1 MDLAEG
7 VNYYHSLLT
16 DEMAQESQA
25 HIDNQLKQRG
35 LFFGDRPLCTVLR
48 PRFFTRGQ
56 YRLLHMALRPIL
68 SAFAKS
74 LEAALADP
82 GVMAQY
88 GLMDWEH
95 KLVAFDP
102 GFNAASPTSRL
113 DSFFVPTTNELNLTE
128 YNAETPAAPA
138 YNDVLSTAFMT
149 MPVMGPFQ
157 KKYEVQPLPA
167 RHHML
172 HVILDA
178 YQQWGGRERPT
189 IGILD
194 WKEVPTYSEFVLFRD
209 FFRAHGHECL
219 IADPRDVEY
228 KNGKLYSGD
237 TQIHLIYKRVL
248 ISELVEQGGLDHP
261 IIQAV
266 LNRDVCMVN
275 SFRCKVLY
283 KKASLAVL
291 SDEINAHLFK
301 SNELEAIGRHVPWT
315 RVVAERRT
323 LYKGVLIDLVPY
335 VQQRKDNF
343 VLKPNDDYGGHGIIL
358 GWRATQEIWE
368 AGLEAALKEPFVIQA
383 RIPLPKEPYPT
394 LVEGKVEVYDR
405 LFDTAP
411 FVWDGSYVSSCLTRI
426 STDPLLNVTAGGG
439 STVPTFIVEERD

>member
-1 MDLAEG
+1 ME
-7 VNYYHSLLT
+7 
-16 DEMAQESQA
+16 
-25 HIDNQLKQRG
+25 
-35 LFFGDRPLCTVLR
+35 
-48 PRFFTRGQ
+48 
-56 YRLLHMALRPIL
+56 
-68 SAFAKS
+68 
-74 LEAALADP
+74 
-82 GVMAQY
+82 
-88 GLMDWEH
+88 WEH
-95 KLVAFDP
+95 ELVQFDP
-102 GFNAASPTSRL
+102 GFRAASPTSRL
-113 DSFFVPTTNELNLTE
+113 DSFFVPSSNELMLTE

-138 YNDVLSTAFMT
+138 YNDVLSNAFLT
-149 MPVMGPFQ
+149 EPVMGAFQ

-178 YQQWGGRERPT
+178 YQQWGGTERPT

-209 FFRAHGHECL
+209 YFRANGYDCI
-219 IADPRDVEY
+219 IADPREVDY
-228 KNGKLYSGD
+228 RDGKLYAGD
-237 TQIHLIYKRVL
+237 SQIHLIYKRVL
-248 ISELVEQGGLDHP
+248 ISELVSQGGLNHP

-291 SDEINAHLFK
+291 SDEANAHLFTK
-301 SNELEAIGRHVPWT
+301 KELKAIQRHVPWT
-315 RVVAERRT
+315 RVMAERVT
-323 LYKGVLIDLVPY
+323 VYKGAPVDLVPFL
-335 VQQRKDNF
+335 QKRKDNF

-358 GWRATQEIWE
+358 GWQASQSVWE
-368 AGLEAALKEPFVIQA
+368 AGLQTALHNPTVIQE
-383 RIPLPKEPYPT
+383 RITLPEEPYPS
-394 LVEGKVEVYDR
+394 LIEGKVSITDR

-426 STDPLLNVTAGGG
+426 STDPLLNVTSGGG

>member
-1 MDLAEG
+1 MNLPEAID
-7 VNYYHSLLT
+7 YYHSLLT
-16 DEMAQESQA
+16 DEMGQESQA
-25 HIDNQLKQRG
+25 QIDLQLHRRG
-35 LFFGDRPLCTVLR
+35 LYFGDRPLCTVLR

-56 YRLLHMALRPIL
+56 YRLMHTALRPIL

-74 LEAALADP
+74 LDAALADP
-82 GVMAQY
+82 SVMHQFRM
-88 GLMDWEH
+88 MDWEH
-95 KLVAFDP
+95 ELVQFDP
-102 GFNAASPTSRL
+102 GFQAASPTSRL
-113 DSFFVPTTNELNLTE
+113 DSFFVPETNELKLTE

-138 YNDVLSTAFMT
+138 YNDALSNAFLAV
-149 MPVMGPFQ
+149 PVMGAFQ
-157 KKYEVQPLPA
+157 KRYEVQPLPA

-178 YQQWGGRERPT
+178 YQQWGGTERPT

-209 FFRAHGHECL
+209 YFRNNGYNCI
-219 IADPRDVEY
+219 IADPRAVDY
-228 KNGKLYSGD
+228 RNGKLYADD
-237 TQIHLIYKRVL
+237 THIHLIYKRVL
-248 ISELVEQGGLDHP
+248 ISELVSQGGLNHP

-283 KKASLAVL
+283 KKSCLAVL
-291 SDEINAHLFK
+291 SDEVNAHLFSK
-301 SNELEAIGRHVPWT
+301 QELKAIHNYAPWT
-315 RVVAERRT
+315 RVMEERRT
-323 LYKGVLIDLVPY
+323 LYKDAPIDLIPFL
-335 VQQRKDNF
+335 QKRKDNF

-358 GWRATQEIWE
+358 GWRASQSVWE
-368 AGLEAALKEPFVIQA
+368 AGLQAALEHPTVVQE
-383 RIPLPKEPYPT
+383 RITLPEEPYPS
-394 LVEGKVEVYDR
+394 LIEGQVSITDR